1 VKRQETIGY
10 RSIVVASQASAW
22 LVGQL
27 LKLYFSIEL
36 HRPPGLFE
44 RGSESCLIL
53 APMHTSTLDP
63 WLIMSALPFR
73 QWRALMPVRT
83 LATQT
88 FRGPLRW
95 FSPLIR
101 LLYRAEGAVELPPKE
116 EGGTLPEKVQGL
128 LKALRR
134 GDVVAIFP
142 EGGIWKKEWPPI
154 GQFAPG
160 VVYLQRRSGAG
171 IVPIALWTSDQYR
184 PRTRFVI
191 EVGSPVHIPDDLDLD
206 SAAAWLR
213 EQTLELYERARRR
226 GETKR

>member
-1 VKRQETIGY
+1 VPETIGY
-10 RSIVVASQASAW
+10 RSIVRASQVSSW

-27 LKLYFSIEL
+27 LKVYFAIEL
-36 HRPPGLFE
+36 HAPRGLFE

-53 APMHTSTLDP
+53 APMHTSALDP
-63 WLIMSALPFR
+63 WLIASALQYR
-73 QWRALMPVRT
+73 QWRALIPVRT

-88 FRGPLRW
+88 FRASLRW
-95 FSPLIR
+95 FAPLIH
-101 LLYRAEGAVELPPKE
+101 LLYRAEGVIELPPKE

-128 LKALRR
+128 LKALRQ

-142 EGGIWKKEWPPI
+142 EGGLWKRERPPI

-171 IVPIALWTSDQYR
+171 IVPMAVWTSDHYR
-184 PRTRFVI
+184 PRTRYII
-191 EVGSPVHIPDDLDLD
+191 EVGSPVRIPEELDLED
-206 SAAAWLR
+206 GARWLR
-213 EQTLELYERARRR
+213 EHTLELYERARRR